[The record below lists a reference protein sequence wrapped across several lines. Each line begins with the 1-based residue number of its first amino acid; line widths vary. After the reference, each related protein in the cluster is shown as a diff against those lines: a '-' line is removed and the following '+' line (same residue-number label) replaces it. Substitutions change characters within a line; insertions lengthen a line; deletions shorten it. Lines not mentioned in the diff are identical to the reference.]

1 MGREK
6 ATQLGR
12 EKDKVWEGKKVYTV
26 GREKAHSWEG
36 KRTVGKGKSHIDG
49 KGKRQTLRREKGT

>member
-1 MGREK
+1 MRRK
-6 ATQLGR
+6 KT
-12 EKDKVWEGKKVYTV
+12 KFGKGKRYTV